1 MTVAIYVISQNLQN
15 LIYIAQ
21 SQTNDP
27 TLIKDLNTIFQFVS
41 NISLN
46 MADHSIESKIKRASE
61 EMTKVVLGTSEEKF
75 QYLPDLNAKELKGMI
90 LRIIN
95 HKELSQFPL

>member
-21 SQTNDP
+21 SQTNDA

-75 QYLPDLNAKELKGMI
+75 QYLPDLNAKELKDMI